1 MKKKL
6 IFILPVVL
14 LLVAGVGY
22 KKVLAKKPI
31 PPKVKIEGE
40 LVQLAPEFVV
50 NLAGGR
56 YGKLT
61 VALQMKEP
69 IPVSKEATGPPL
81 PKQNDVVRAVITDT
95 LTGVP
100 AETIVSRA
108 GRHAVLA
115 RILKNLRLK
124 TDEKIADVY
133 FTDIAVQ

>member
-6 IFILPVVL
+6 MIILPVVL
-14 LLVAGVGY
+14 LLVAGVAY
-22 KKVLAKKPI
+22 KKVLVKKPVV
-31 PPKVKIEGE
+31 PKAKIAGE
-40 LVQLAPEFVV
+40 LVQLSPEFVV

-69 IPVSKEATGPPL
+69 IPVAKDATGPPQ

-100 AETIVSRA
+100 AETIVSRT
-108 GRHAVLA
+108 GRHAVLQ

-133 FTDIAVQ
+133 FTDVAVQ

>member
-6 IFILPVVL
+6 IIILPVVL
-14 LLVAGVGY
+14 LLVAGVAY
-22 KKVLAKKPI
+22 KKVLAKKPVVAK
-31 PPKVKIEGE
+31 PKIAGE
-40 LVQLAPEFVV
+40 LVQLTPEFVV

-69 IPVSKEATGPPL
+69 IAVAKDATGPPQ

-100 AETIVSRA
+100 AETIVSRV
-108 GRHAVLA
+108 GRHAVLQ

-133 FTDIAVQ
+133 FTDVAVQ